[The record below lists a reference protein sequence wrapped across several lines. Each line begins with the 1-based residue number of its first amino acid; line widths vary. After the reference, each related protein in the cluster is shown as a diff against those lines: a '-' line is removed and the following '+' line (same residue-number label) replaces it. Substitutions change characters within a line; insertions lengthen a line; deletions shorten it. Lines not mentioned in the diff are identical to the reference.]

1 LGFVPCHH
9 TMLVSLVAEYPLST
23 YNILVR
29 MWN

>member
-9 TMLVSLVAEYPLST
+9 TMLILLVTEDPLGF

-29 MWN
+29 TWN